1 MKQPADVVSV
11 EQRAA
16 IVCIENGLLFAQ
28 SKDWLL
34 KPKRGEGHRLGRER
48 GNGEPISEYE
58 QQRLG
63 RIAANEAHLIQL
75 GLQKL
80 SE

>member
-34 KPKRGEGHRLGRER
+34 KLKRGEGHRLGRER